1 MVTAGSTTSGARATR
16 SFDTASVAPGGQVE
30 VTIAATAYG
39 GFGAVTETLP
49 AGFSYVSANNIDADQ
64 VTEEGQNVTF
74 IFQEAN
80 KSFTYTVTA
89 SGAAG
94 TYDFSGQLRDSD
106 RVDRNVGGAASVMVT
121 AGSTTS
127 GARATRSFD
136 TASVAPGGQ
145 VEVTIAATAY
155 GGFGAVTE
163 TLPAGFSY
171 VSANNIDADQVT
183 EEEQN
188 VTFIFQEAN
197 KSFTY
202 TVTASGAAGTYDF
215 SGQLRDS
222 DRVDRNVGGAA
233 SVMVTGP
240 RATRSFSPS
249 SVRPSGRVTVTI
261 AATSYGGFGAVT
273 ETLPAGFSYVSANNI
288 DADQVTEEEQTVT
301 FILREANK
309 SFTYTVTAS
318 ARTGTYSFSGQL
330 RDSDRGDHNVG
341 GKFQR
346 KRQKGIH
353 WRRRRQVA
361 EAAVAAETPVVA
373 VLPRLPPQP
382 ALPQ

>member
-1 MVTAGSTTSGARATR
+1 MTATVGGAASVMVTAGSTTSGARATR

-145 VEVTIAATAY
+145 VEVTIAACLR
-155 GGFGAVTE
+155 GLRRSHG
-163 TLPAGFSY
+163 
-171 VSANNIDADQVT
+171 DAARGV
-183 EEEQN
+183 
-188 VTFIFQEAN
+188 
-197 KSFTY
+197 
-202 TVTASGAAGTYDF
+202 
-215 SGQLRDS
+215 QLRF
-222 DRVDRNVGGAA
+222 R
-233 SVMVTGP
+233 
-240 RATRSFSPS
+240 
-249 SVRPSGRVTVTI
+249 
-261 AATSYGGFGAVT
+261 
-273 ETLPAGFSYVSANNI
+273 
-288 DADQVTEEEQTVT
+288 
-301 FILREANK
+301 
-309 SFTYTVTAS
+309 
-318 ARTGTYSFSGQL
+318 
-330 RDSDRGDHNVG
+330 
-341 GKFQR
+341 
-346 KRQKGIH
+346 
-353 WRRRRQVA
+353 
-361 EAAVAAETPVVA
+361 
-373 VLPRLPPQP
+373 
-382 ALPQ
+382 